1 MIRTSIFIA
10 DDHPI
15 VRDGVKSILSGNNNY
30 NVIGEAETGPKT
42 LHGITNLAPDLVIMD
57 ISMPE
62 LDGIL
67 VTERVTKEFPDI
79 KVIMLSMHKERQ
91 YAINAFRAGAKGYI
105 LKGRD
110 SNEILIAVN
119 KVASNQIYV
128 SPPLADEIMS
138 DFANIVSGEQ
148 FMDPFGSM
156 SLREKEVVKLVTEG
170 CTSKEIAEKLYLSI
184 STIKTYRSNI
194 MRKLKVKDTAGLIKL
209 AIQKGLVEL

>member
-1 MIRTSIFIA
+1 MTKTSIFIA

-15 VRDGVKSILSGNNNY
+15 VMDGVKSILSGNNNY
-30 NVIGEAETGPKT
+30 NIVGEAETGPKA
-42 LHGITNLAPDLVIMD
+42 LHGITSLAPDLVVMD

-67 VTERVTKEFPDI
+67 VTERVTKEFPNI
-79 KVIMLSMHKERQ
+79 KVIILSMHKGRQ
-91 YAINAFRAGAKGYI
+91 YAVDAFRAGAKGYI

-110 SNEILIAVN
+110 SDEILMAVN
-119 KVASNQIYV
+119 KVASGQIYV

-138 DFANIVSGEQ
+138 DFANILAGEQ
-148 FMDPFGSM
+148 PLDPFGSM

-194 MRKLKVKDTAGLIKL
+194 MKKLKVKDTAGLIKL
-209 AIQKGLVEL
+209 ALQKGLIKL